1 MKDYKMALVRL
12 RAKLGLSQEKL
23 ADLFNVS
30 FATINRWENGVSE
43 PSRVHMVQI
52 EELCKKYKVQKKVYR

>member
-1 MKDYKMALVRL
+1 MKDYKKLLVRL
-12 RAKLGLSQEKL
+12 RAKLNISQEKL
-23 ADLFNVS
+23 AILLNVS